1 MNRPPD
7 AVIEDRQSAIKFAI
21 DSAGTEDVVLIAGKG
36 HENRQLISDQELP
49 FNDREVVETMLGAS
63 RC

>member
-36 HENRQLISDQELP
+36 HESQQYYQDKTLAM
-49 FNDREVVETMLGAS
+49 NDIDVANNA
-63 RC
+63 